1 MNAIA
6 PPPRPAKRRPG
17 TGTLS
22 WHRSTSSWRFRTPGR
37 AGQEFTGFATRE
49 EAERALEDA
58 LRGIPERR
66 RQRCQTPL
74 VVVRATLR
82 YVIEMAD
89 RHDIDVDEELK
100 FLRTTRERKWTP

>member
-100 FLRTTRERKWTP
+100 FLRTTRERRGP

>member
-1 MNAIA
+1 VNAIA
-6 PPPRPAKRRPG
+6 PPPRGPKRSPG

-22 WHRSTSSWRFRTPGR
+22 WHKSTSSWRFRTPGR

-66 RQRCQTPL
+66 RQRRQTPL

-100 FLRTTRERKWTP
+100 FLRTTRERRGP